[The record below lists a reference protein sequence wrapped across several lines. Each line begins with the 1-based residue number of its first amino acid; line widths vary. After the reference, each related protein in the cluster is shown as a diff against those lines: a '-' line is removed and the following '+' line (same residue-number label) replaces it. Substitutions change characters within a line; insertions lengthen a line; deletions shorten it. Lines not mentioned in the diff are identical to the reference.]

1 MWTDAAFRELSAAP
15 PNAQTLW
22 LYLLTSPFTVSIP
35 GVIVASD
42 VAMAAALGWTLEGFR
57 KAFLEVEEKGL
68 AKADW
73 DAGVVVLEKA
83 LIESDG
89 TARNTNKPG
98 NPNVLKSWADTFDEV
113 PDCELK
119 SLILSRI
126 ESLSQSLS
134 KAFSKAFEEAFR
146 KALAKDGRKPF
157 AKPLA
162 KAFAQEQEQKQE
174 QKQEERESAPAA
186 PAALPLFGDQPDP
199 PTPAKPDPISDLW
212 AEQERLRK
220 EVLPRSIGLDLTA
233 DRRKRIGGLLRAGHS
248 VDALTACLRAYA
260 DEIRRGGDGQWF
272 NGDSNWKPDN
282 VARTLGRIGS
292 RPANGGPPNH
302 NAAPPARRLPI
313 RDL

>member
-162 KAFAQEQEQKQE
+162 KAFAQEQEQE
-174 QKQEERESAPAA
+174 QKQEEREPHAQPSL
-186 PAALPLFGDQPDP
+186 ALVHSEPKSDRV
-199 PTPAKPDPISDLW
+199 ADLW
-212 AEQERLRK
+212 AEQERLRA
-220 EVLPRSIGLDLTA
+220 ESLPGCRSLSLTK
-233 DRRKRIGGLLRAGHS
+233 DRRKLVQAALRAGYS
-248 VDALTACLRAYA
+248 EDDLRASLAAYA
-260 DEIRRGGDGQWF
+260 AEAHRSGSLEWF
-272 NGDSNWKPDN
+272 NGETNWRPAN
-282 VARTLGRIGS
+282 IARTLGRLDG
-292 RPANGGPPNH
+292 
-302 NAAPPARRLPI
+302 NAPTQRRGEQVY
-313 RDL
+313 

>member
-1 MWTDAAFRELSAAP
+1 MSVRYRKIESRMWTDAAFRELSAAP

-134 KAFSKAFEEAFR
+134 KGFGKAFEEAFR
-146 KALAKDGRKPF
+146 KALAKDGRKAF
-157 AKPLA
+157 AKALGKALP
-162 KAFAQEQEQKQE
+162 KAFAQEQEQEQE
-174 QKQEERESAPAA
+174 DQREPPA
-186 PAALPLFGDQPDP
+186 QPSLVLTGSEPKADRV
-199 PTPAKPDPISDLW
+199 ADLW
-212 AEQERLRK
+212 AEQERLRA
-220 EVLPRSIGLDLTA
+220 ESLPGCRSLSLTK
-233 DRRKRIGGLLRAGHS
+233 DRRKLVQAALRAGYS
-248 VDALTACLRAYA
+248 EDDLRASLAAYA
-260 DEIRRGGDGQWF
+260 AEAHRSGSLEWF
-272 NGDSNWKPDN
+272 NGETNWRPAN
-282 VARTLGRIGS
+282 IARTLGRLDG
-292 RPANGGPPNH
+292 
-302 NAAPPARRLPI
+302 NAPTRR
-313 RDL
+313 RGEQVY